1 MKRTDIVLWLT
12 LMFVPALLFANA
24 WQAYRYDRLTRAI
37 SLVQSEQ
44 REAIERNKRHLA
56 GIAAL
61 RSPARLDSLARNEL
75 ELEQNFGGPRLEV
88 VSGNQS
94 SQGTDF
100 QGSDTEE
107 VD

>member
-12 LMFVPALLFANA
+12 LMLVPTLLFANA

-37 SLVQSEQ
+37 STAQSEQ
-44 REAIERNKRHLA
+44 QEVIERNKRHLA

-75 ELEQNFGGPRLEV
+75 GLEQSFGGHRVELLTGREATG
-88 VSGNQS
+88 GN
-94 SQGTDF
+94 
-100 QGSDTEE
+100 DTEE
-107 VD
+107 LD